1 MDVLYQIIAKD
12 MRAYAANIEACDEL
26 CAIIIGNGYKPHVRR
41 IKRSQVPMCDLKLV
55 NGLK

>member
-1 MDVLYQIIAKD
+1 MGVLYQIVTKD
-12 MRAYAANIEACDEL
+12 IRAYAANIVACDEL

-41 IKRSQVPMCDLKLV
+41 IKRSQVPMRDLKLV

>member
-1 MDVLYQIIAKD
+1 MGSLYQITAKD
-12 MRAYAANIEACDEL
+12 VRAYTTNIEACDVL

-41 IKRSQVPMCDLKLV
+41 IKRSQVPMRDLKLV